1 MKWKTIERIIA
12 NTAAVITIFSGA
24 IWIVNKC
31 SYSTSGTQSSETIKT
46 GEASYNDEINRDD
59 SSVSLTG
66 EKESFVEKW
75 KTRKTRFEEEEEKGF
90 LSMMLFLVS
99 YFPGLNILF
108 VLVLF
113 GLALA
118 GHINNRNKGF
128 AEDTEGFWL
137 GFFAVFLMF
146 IPFFWMFIFA
156 ILK

>member
-66 EKESFVEKW
+66 EKESFV
-75 KTRKTRFEEEEEKGF
+75 
-90 LSMMLFLVS
+90 
-99 YFPGLNILF
+99 
-108 VLVLF
+108 
-113 GLALA
+113 
-118 GHINNRNKGF
+118 
-128 AEDTEGFWL
+128 
-137 GFFAVFLMF
+137 
-146 IPFFWMFIFA
+146 
-156 ILK
+156 